1 MPDIRFEQ
9 KMMIDGKL
17 VDGEAFRCVG
27 RQNGVCGFDQYTE
40 VKTMGYPA
48 D

>member
-17 VDGEAFRCVG
+17 VDGEAFRCGPPERCVRLRSVHRG
-27 RQNGVCGFDQYTE
+27 
-40 VKTMGYPA
+40 
-48 D
+48 